1 MSPTPQET
9 SWVTNKETEEAYEMS
24 EEHTEDNRGKTP
36 GPVAWQE
43 RLRRNVWRL
52 TRMEPRG
59 NKIPKVGT
67 HCLVM
72 VGNVTQDVGQIARV
86 TKLTVKMVE
95 ITSCDAKKQRFEHKL
110 KRPNS
115 LIMLDA
121 GVTMVQDVHG
131 TVWICAQT

>member
-1 MSPTPQET
+1 MSPAPRET
-9 SWVTNKETEEAYEMS
+9 SWVTDEETEETYETS
-24 EEHTEDNRGKTP
+24 EEHIEDNRGKTQRQ
-36 GPVAWQE
+36 VAWQE
-43 RLRRNVWRL
+43 RFRRNVRRL

-59 NKIPKVGT
+59 NKLPRVGT

-72 VGNVTQDVGQIARV
+72 VGNGAQEVGQMAQV
-86 TKLTVKMVE
+86 TRLTAKMVE
-95 ITSCDAKKQRFEHKL
+95 IKYCGAKNQRFEHKL

-121 GVTMVQDVHG
+121 GVTVVQDAHG